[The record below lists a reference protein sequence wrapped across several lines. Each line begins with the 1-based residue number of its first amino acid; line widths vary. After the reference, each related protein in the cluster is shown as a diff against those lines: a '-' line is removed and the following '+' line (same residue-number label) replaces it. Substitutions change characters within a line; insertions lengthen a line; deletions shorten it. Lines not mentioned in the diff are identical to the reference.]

1 MTGNVHGRHRSGEYE
16 QQGHPLNYQR
26 GYIEVDLT
34 AVRQNVL
41 NMKNNMEPGTD
52 IMAVIKADGYGHG
65 AVPIGRELADIDCI
79 RGFAVATAEEAFILR
94 NSGIRKPL
102 LVMGYTFP
110 YAYRQLIEEQ
120 IEIAVFREDSI
131 GQLDQCAAVLGMSA
145 GVHIKVDTGM
155 TRLGILPDESGLSY
169 VQKVLE
175 SPNIELKG
183 IFTHFARAD
192 EADKT
197 DVRQCFRQ
205 FTEFVD
211 KVESRLHYRIP
222 VKHCAN
228 SAGIIDMKEAN
239 MDAVRAGIA
248 LYGIWPSDEV
258 ERDAVPLLPVLSFRS
273 KAVLVRDVEA
283 GVPVSYGGT
292 FVTKQKT
299 RIATVPVGYGDG
311 YPRGLSNKGYVL
323 VKGQKAPILGRIC
336 MDQFM
341 IDVTGIPDV
350 REGETVTLIGADKDS
365 RITVEELS
373 RLSGRFHYELV
384 CDLGKRI
391 PRIYTKGGV
400 LISIKDYYRDF
411 Q

>member
-1 MTGNVHGRHRSGEYE
+1 MKD
-16 QQGHPLNYQR
+16 NYQR
-26 GYIEVDLT
+26 GYIEVDLD
-34 AVRQNVL
+34 AVRNNVL
-41 NMKNNMEPGTD
+41 NMKKNMKQDAG
-52 IMAVIKADGYGHG
+52 IIAVIKADGYGHG
-65 AVPIGRELADIDCI
+65 AVPIGKELEDLDFI
-79 RGFAVATAEEAFILR
+79 RGMAVATAEEALILKK
-94 NSGIRKPL
+94 SGIRKPL

-110 YAYRQLIEEQ
+110 YALRQLIEEG

-131 GQLDQCAAVLGMSA
+131 EEIDQCAGRLGLTA

-155 TRLGILPDESGLSY
+155 TRLGILPDEKGLEY
-169 VQKVLE
+169 VKKVLMAE
-175 SPNIELKG
+175 NIELKG
-183 IFTHFARAD
+183 VFTHFARAD

-197 DVRQCFRQ
+197 DVRKRFRQ
-205 FTEFVD
+205 FEEFID
-211 KVESRLHYRIP
+211 KIETGMRCKIP

-228 SAGIIDMKEAN
+228 SAGIIDMEETN

-258 ERDAVPLLPVLSFRS
+258 GRDSVKLTPVLSFRS
-273 KAVLVRDVEA
+273 KAVWVRDVEA

-292 FVTKQKT
+292 FITKQKT
-299 RIATVPVGYGDG
+299 RIATVPIGYGDG
-311 YPRGLSNKGYVL
+311 YPRGLSNTGYVL
-323 VKGQKAPILGRIC
+323 VRGKKAPILGRVC

-341 IDVTGIPDV
+341 IDVTGMPGV
-350 REGETVTLIGADKDS
+350 GEGETVTLIGEDGGS

-391 PRIYTKGGV
+391 PRVYTKGGV
-400 LISIKDYYRDF
+400 LVSSKDYYREF